1 MYRCFI
7 AFFASLLL
15 ASGVSAQSTRKFPPT
30 ALRGTF
36 EVVQA
41 PDVALNATPA
51 RLAAGARIFGQDN
64 MLKLSASLTGQKF
77 LVHYTVD
84 PQGLLKDV
92 WILTA
97 DEAAKKPWPATAAEA
112 QGWLFDPV
120 AQVWSKP

>member
-7 AFFASLLL
+7 AFFAAVLF
-15 ASGVSAQSTRKFPPT
+15 AGGVSAQSMRRFPPT

-41 PDVALNATPA
+41 PDVALNGKAA
-51 RLAAGARIFGQDN
+51 RLAAGARIVGPDN
-64 MLKLSASLTGQKF
+64 MLKLSASLTGQKV

-84 PQGLLKDV
+84 TQGLLKDV

-97 DEAAKKPWPATAAEA
+97 DEAARKPWPTTTTEA
-112 QGWLFDPV
+112 QGWVFDPV

>member
-7 AFFASLLL
+7 AFFAALLI
-15 ASGVSAQSTRKFPPT
+15 AGGVSAQSLRKFPPT

-41 PDVALNATPA
+41 PDVALNGKAA
-51 RLAAGARIFGQDN
+51 RLAAGARIAGQDN
-64 MLKLSASLTGQKF
+64 MIKLSASLTGQKF

-84 PQGLLKDV
+84 TQCVLKDV

-97 DEAAKKPWPATAAEA
+97 DEAAKKPWPVTVEEA

>member
-7 AFFASLLL
+7 AFVASLMLVGG
-15 ASGVSAQSTRKFPPT
+15 ASAQSMRKFPPT

-41 PDVALNATPA
+41 PDVALNGKPA
-51 RLAAGARIFGQDN
+51 RLAAGARIAGQDN
-64 MLKLSASLTGQKF
+64 MLKLSASLTGQKY

-84 PQGLLKDV
+84 TQGLLKDV

-97 DEAAKKPWPATAAEA
+97 DEAAKKPWPTTAAEA
-112 QGWLFDPV
+112 QGLLFDPV